1 MFLLYWNEPWV
12 QWEAVDIRDNSYVS
26 LNMPH
31 KDLISHLSVKSSKDN
46 TKITYTC
53 SFKTEVISVCH
64 KNGIISWKHEVPVV

>member
-12 QWEAVDIRDNSYVS
+12 QWDAVDIRDNSYVS

-31 KDLISHLSVKSSKDN
+31 KDLISHLSVESSKDN

>member
-1 MFLLYWNEPWV
+1 MFLLYWDEPWV
-12 QWEAVDIRDNSYVS
+12 QWEAVDVRDNSYVP

-31 KDLISHLSVKSSKDN
+31 KDLISHLSVESSKDN